1 MPTLPNGVSQSD
13 FDAFVARYGVPPYI
27 GGGSGEG
34 EGEGDGGAG
43 DAGKGGSEGAG
54 TGADG
59 GKDDAAAKA
68 LRAERRRAEAAEKRL
83 KEIEDRD
90 KSELQKAQERAE
102 AAEKLANETTVRIRE
117 LAAKDVIRDAAIE
130 AGGKRPAAIFEL
142 VKGKLVYGDDGS
154 ISNVKDV
161 IAQAKK
167 DVPEL
172 FGISGNGNAGQGNA
186 GQGAAGGAPAT
197 DMNAL
202 IRRAAGQGS
211 TN

>member
-1 MPTLPNGVSQSD
+1 MPTLPDGVSQSD
-13 FDAFVARYGVPPYI
+13 LDAFVARYGVPPYI

-34 EGEGDGGAG
+34 EGEGEGETGDDGKGGGAG
-43 DAGKGGSEGAG
+43 AAAGS
-54 TGADG
+54 DG

-90 KSELQKAQERAE
+90 KSELEKAKERAE

-117 LAAKDVIRDAAIE
+117 LTAKDVIRDAAIE

-142 VKGKLVYGDDGS
+142 VKSKLAYADDGS

-172 FGISGNGNAGQGNA
+172 FGVSANGNAGQGNA
-186 GQGAAGGAPAT
+186 GQGAAGGAPAN

-211 TN
+211 VN

>member
-34 EGEGDGGAG
+34 EGEGDGEAG
-43 DAGKGGSEGAG
+43 DAGKGGGEGAG
-54 TGADG
+54 AGDDG
-59 GKDDAAAKA
+59 DKDAAAKA
-68 LRAERRRAEAAEKRL
+68 LRAERKRADAAEKRL

-142 VKGKLVYGDDGS
+142 VKGKLAYAEDGS

-172 FGISGNGNAGQGNA
+172 FGISANGNAGQGNA
-186 GQGAAGGAPAT
+186 GQGAAGGAPAN

-202 IRRAAGQGS
+202 IRRAAGQGG